1 MCWFHANATENRIY
15 VYIVLPDMT
24 DIVLPDMTGI
34 VLPDMTRIVEYETV
48 PHWKNSQL
56 VAMPARGLDKGVI
69 SEHTLPRRVEWNC
82 PEEYFISEI
91 IVLSRITCDIA

>member
-1 MCWFHANATENRIY
+1 
-15 VYIVLPDMT
+15 
-24 DIVLPDMTGI
+24 
-34 VLPDMTRIVEYETV
+34 
-48 PHWKNSQL
+48 
-56 VAMPARGLDKGVI
+56 MPARGLDKGVI